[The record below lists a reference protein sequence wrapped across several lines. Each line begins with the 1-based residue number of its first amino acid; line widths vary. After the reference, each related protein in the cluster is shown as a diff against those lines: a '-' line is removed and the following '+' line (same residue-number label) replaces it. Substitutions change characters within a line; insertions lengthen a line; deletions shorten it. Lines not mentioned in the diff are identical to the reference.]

1 MVLLDTFAGIRDRFY
16 SIVAVLDVAA
26 VSEER
31 HHYDLIQYRLRQRVG
46 LAGRD
51 AGVPQAGCL
60 RSMEDNMPTY
70 IALLNWTPLGIS
82 KVGSSAKRLDAGRK
96 AFKKAGVEIKD
107 VYLTMG
113 RHDLICVI
121 EAPDDETYAKAIL
134 GLGSQGNVSTE
145 TLKAFTEDDYRKLIG
160 SL

>member
-1 MVLLDTFAGIRDRFY
+1 
-16 SIVAVLDVAA
+16 
-26 VSEER
+26 
-31 HHYDLIQYRLRQRVG
+31 
-46 LAGRD
+46 
-51 AGVPQAGCL
+51 
-60 RSMEDNMPTY
+60 MPTY
-70 IALLNWTPLGIS
+70 IALLNWTQQGIS

-113 RHDLICVI
+113 RHDLVCVI
-121 EAPDDETYAKAIL
+121 EAPDDETYAKAII

-145 TLKAFTEDDYRKLIG
+145 TLKAFSEDQYREIVG